1 MTGPLDRYKD
11 VRSRPPDYIDV
22 VRRLLAQQHP
32 GRYTPRALREPTH
45 RPGDV
50 TVLLRQ
56 VKSGDSTAES
66 RLLELV
72 YPQLKKI
79 AGKYL
84 RHERTGHTLQATA
97 LVNEAY
103 MQIAGQMDKEWQN
116 RSHFYA
122 VAAQS
127 MRRILVDYA
136 RQRNAAK
143 RDGNRQQV
151 ELTDAVAIASDRLDE
166 ILAIDE
172 ALSRLAEFDPRRS
185 KVVEMRFFGG
195 LTVEETA
202 AALSVSPDTVMRDWR
217 LAKAWLL
224 RELRGSSSEK

>member
-1 MTGPLDRYKD
+1 MD
-11 VRSRPPDYIDV
+11 
-22 VRRLLAQQHP
+22 
-32 GRYTPRALREPTH
+32 

-50 TVLLRQ
+50 TLLLRQ
-56 VKSGDSTAES
+56 VKAGDSAAES

-72 YPQLKKI
+72 YPQLRKI
-79 AGKYL
+79 ARQHL
-84 RHERTGHTLQATA
+84 RRERTGHTLQPTA

-103 MQIAGQMDKEWQN
+103 MHLAGQMEKDWQN

-143 RDGNRQQV
+143 RDGNRQRV
-151 ELTDAVAIASDRLDE
+151 ELTDALAISADRLDE

-172 ALSRLAEFDPRRS
+172 ALKRLAEFDPRRS

-195 LTVEETA
+195 MTEDEAAEVLGVALRTVK
-202 AALSVSPDTVMRDWR
+202 RDWNV
-217 LAKAWLL
+217 AKAWLHG
-224 RELRGSSSEK
+224 ELAASRASS

>member
-1 MTGPLDRYKD
+1 MD
-11 VRSRPPDYIDV
+11 
-22 VRRLLAQQHP
+22 
-32 GRYTPRALREPTH
+32 

-50 TVLLRQ
+50 TVLLHQ
-56 VKSGDSTAES
+56 VKAGDSAAES

-72 YPQLKKI
+72 YPQLRKI
-79 AGKYL
+79 AGQYL
-84 RHERTGHTLQATA
+84 RRERTGHTLQATA

-103 MQIAGQMDKEWQN
+103 VQLAGQMDKDWQN

-151 ELTDAVAIASDRLDE
+151 ELTDAMAVATDRLDD

-195 LTVEETA
+195 MTEEEAAEVLGVAPRTVK
-202 AALSVSPDTVMRDWR
+202 RDWNV
-217 LAKAWLL
+217 AKAWLHG
-224 RELRGSSSEK
+224 ELVTSRTT

>member
-1 MTGPLDRYKD
+1 MD
-11 VRSRPPDYIDV
+11 
-22 VRRLLAQQHP
+22 
-32 GRYTPRALREPTH
+32 

-50 TVLLRQ
+50 TLLLRQ
-56 VKSGDSTAES
+56 VKAGDSAAES

-72 YPQLKKI
+72 YPQLRKI
-79 AGKYL
+79 ARQYL
-84 RHERTGHTLQATA
+84 RRERTGHTLQPTA

-103 MQIAGQMDKEWQN
+103 MQLAGQMEKDWQN

-143 RDGNRQQV
+143 RDGNRQRV
-151 ELTDAVAIASDRLDE
+151 ELTDALAISGDRLDE

-172 ALSRLAEFDPRRS
+172 ALKRLAEFDPRRS

-195 LTVEETA
+195 MTEDEAAEVLGVALRTVK
-202 AALSVSPDTVMRDWR
+202 RDWNV
-217 LAKAWLL
+217 AKAWLHG
-224 RELRGSSSEK
+224 ELAAARASS

>member
-1 MTGPLDRYKD
+1 MD
-11 VRSRPPDYIDV
+11 
-22 VRRLLAQQHP
+22 
-32 GRYTPRALREPTH
+32 

-50 TVLLRQ
+50 TLLLRQ
-56 VKSGDSTAES
+56 VKAGDSAAES

-72 YPQLKKI
+72 YPQLRKI
-79 AGKYL
+79 ARQYL
-84 RHERTGHTLQATA
+84 RRERTGHTLQPTA

-103 MQIAGQMDKEWQN
+103 MQLVGQMDKDWQN

-136 RQRNAAK
+136 RQRKAAK
-143 RDGNRQQV
+143 RDGNRQRV
-151 ELTDAVAIASDRLDE
+151 ELTDALAIPGERLDE

-172 ALSRLAEFDPRRS
+172 ALKRLAEFDPRRA

-195 LTVEETA
+195 MTEDEAAEVLGVAPRTVK
-202 AALSVSPDTVMRDWR
+202 RDWNA
-217 LAKAWLL
+217 AKAWLHGELAAASVVVAVSPADSRPFQTTRHRLPVCPCFSGAL
-224 RELRGSSSEK
+224 RL